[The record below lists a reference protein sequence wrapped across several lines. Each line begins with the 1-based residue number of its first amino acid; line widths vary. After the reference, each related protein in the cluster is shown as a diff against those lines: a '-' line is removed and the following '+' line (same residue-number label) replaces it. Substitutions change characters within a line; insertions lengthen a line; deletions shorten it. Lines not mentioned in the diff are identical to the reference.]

1 MECELCSGTGYEP
14 CDNCGEHDCGLNG
27 NRVCVIDGE
36 EYGASPCG
44 QGCTPPHGLD
54 PDYAL
59 GESHTAVYE
68 MDMGLLT
75 DGTLADLGRRLD
87 LVLRIAAQMKEAR
100 DALETAL
107 IEMMPEDTLTMDGIR
122 VVRERAARSAWK
134 PGGSA
139 RMREDITHTVATKL
153 ATEVMTGEVDPM
165 RRNLIS
171 NAIAELFDKV
181 LPAPSAMKAGAKTY
195 GLRISEYRDFTDGYN
210 ISVVPLEEGL

>member
-107 IEMMPEDTLTMDGIR
+107 IEMMPKTPSRWTASESCANGQPVQRGSL
-122 VVRERAARSAWK
+122 AARPAC
-134 PGGSA
+134 A
-139 RMREDITHTVATKL
+139 RTSPT
-153 ATEVMTGEVDPM
+153 PS
-165 RRNLIS
+165 RRNWRPTS
-171 NAIAELFDKV
+171 
-181 LPAPSAMKAGAKTY
+181 
-195 GLRISEYRDFTDGYN
+195 
-210 ISVVPLEEGL
+210 